1 MILHN
6 SWTFGG
12 EVVRM
17 KDFGDGKGGNIV
29 VKGASPKGDVE
40 VSIRL
45 SEELYK
51 CVCDK
56 KYPKVIARG
65 HLEWRTWETAGFNV
79 KHSLLHVADEFE
91 WVS

>member
-12 EVVRM
+12 EVVRIT
-17 KDFGDGKGGNIV
+17 DFGDGKGGNIV
-29 VKGASPKGDVE
+29 VRGASKKGDVE

-45 SEELYK
+45 SEELFK
-51 CVCDK
+51 RICDK
-56 KYPKVIARG
+56 EYPKVVASG
-65 HLEWRTWETAGFNV
+65 HLEWRTWETSGLNV
-79 KHSLLHVADEFE
+79 KHSLLHIADELE